1 MSLSILCLFFILHSS
16 FLIFGRCCSRSAML
30 KQAYH
35 CSRLLAVFF
44 ILHSSFFISCVRQP
58 DLHLYDAA
66 EMDFDIPL
74 VDIDLEVLWDYEIG
88 YNITYDWKAEWS
100 YGWDAIDYDI
110 FGNIG
115 YTQPKVFNMRRYYTN
130 DIPNAPH
137 TSVLASVLY
146 EPHFQGKF
154 DWGYW
159 DLLIWNEVTSPDGV
173 VSIIFDERSSLDS
186 VTAYTNP
193 SMHVSRYQAPRYTNS
208 FYAPEAL
215 FSAYDEAIEINE
227 DLEGFVYDPV
237 RDIYV
242 KKLDMTMQPITYIY
256 LTQIILHNNRGRIT
270 SADGN
275 SNLSGMARSTN
286 LNTGVAGEDAIT
298 IYFNTRLKKD
308 LPLIP
313 YNPETASDPGASA
326 DPSAE
331 RVDIVGGRVLTF
343 GIPNVA
349 ANLIKN
355 VKDVHDKYNHYMDVT
370 MQFSNGMDS
379 TFVFDVTQQVRER
392 YKGGVI
398 TIELDVDTVPI
409 PKRSGGSG
417 FNAVVK
423 DVEDGG
429 TYEFEM

>member
-1 MSLSILCLFFILHSS
+1 MIRTLYHSIKHLFTKVTAPSQKGSGWGMVCPIIIL
-16 FLIFGRCCSRSAML
+16 
-30 KQAYH
+30 
-35 CSRLLAVFF
+35 FF

-66 EMDFDIPL
+66 EMDFDIPI

-115 YTQPKVFNMRRYYTN
+115 YTQPKVFNMRRYYTH
-130 DIPNAPH
+130 DIPYAPH
-137 TSVLASVLY
+137 TSVLANVLY

-159 DLLIWNEVTSPDGV
+159 DLLIWNEVSSPDGV
-173 VSIIFDERSSLDS
+173 VSIIFDERTSLDS

-242 KKLDMTMQPITYIY
+242 KKLDMTMKPITYIY

-423 DVEDGG
+423 DTEDGG

>member
-1 MSLSILCLFFILHSS
+1 MRRIKTIISKLRKPVNVMGLGWVCLLFFTLHSS
-16 FLIFGRCCSRSAML
+16 
-30 KQAYH
+30 
-35 CSRLLAVFF
+35 LLTFT
-44 ILHSSFFISCVRQP
+44 SCVRQP

-66 EMDFDIPL
+66 EMDFDIPI

-115 YTQPKVFNMRRYYTN
+115 YTQPKVFNMRRYYTH

-137 TSVLASVLY
+137 TSVLANVLY

-159 DLLIWNEVTSPDGV
+159 DILIWNEVSSPDGV

-227 DLEGFVYDPV
+227 DLEGFVYDPI

-423 DVEDGG
+423 DTEDGG

>member
-1 MSLSILCLFFILHSS
+1 MRKNRIHSSNLRATLLGRVRDLCAYGKLFFIFS
-16 FLIFGRCCSRSAML
+16 FI
-30 KQAYH
+30 H
-35 CSRLLAVFF
+35 FF
-44 ILHSSFFISCVRQP
+44 IFTLSSCVRQP

-66 EMDFDIPL
+66 EMDFDIPI

-115 YTQPKVFNMRRYYTN
+115 YTQPKVFNMRRYFTHN
-130 DIPNAPH
+130 IPYAPH
-137 TSVLASVLY
+137 TSVLANVLY

-159 DLLIWNEVTSPDGV
+159 DLLIWNEVSSPDGV
-173 VSIIFDERSSLDS
+173 VSIIFDERTSLDS

-423 DVEDGG
+423 DTEDGG

>member
-1 MSLSILCLFFILHSS
+1 MRRIKTIISKLRKPVNVMGLGWVCLLFFTLHSS
-16 FLIFGRCCSRSAML
+16 LFTFT
-30 KQAYH
+30 
-35 CSRLLAVFF
+35 
-44 ILHSSFFISCVRQP
+44 SCVRQP

-66 EMDFDIPL
+66 EMDFDIPI

-115 YTQPKVFNMRRYYTN
+115 YTQPKVFNMRRYYTH
-130 DIPNAPH
+130 DIPYAPH
-137 TSVLASVLY
+137 TSVLANVLY

-159 DLLIWNEVTSPDGV
+159 DLLIWNEVSSPDGV

-242 KKLDMTMQPITYIY
+242 KKLDMTMKPITYIY

>member
-1 MSLSILCLFFILHSS
+1 MRRIKTIISKLRKPVNVMGLGWVCLLFFTLHSS
-16 FLIFGRCCSRSAML
+16 
-30 KQAYH
+30 
-35 CSRLLAVFF
+35 LLTFT
-44 ILHSSFFISCVRQP
+44 SCVRQP

-66 EMDFDIPL
+66 EMDFDIPI

-115 YTQPKVFNMRRYYTN
+115 YTQPKVFNMRRYYTH
-130 DIPNAPH
+130 DIPYAPH
-137 TSVLASVLY
+137 TSVLANVLY

-159 DLLIWNEVTSPDGV
+159 DLLIWNEVSSPDGV

-286 LNTGVAGEDAIT
+286 LNTGV
-298 IYFNTRLKKD
+298 
-308 LPLIP
+308 
-313 YNPETASDPGASA
+313 
-326 DPSAE
+326 
-331 RVDIVGGRVLTF
+331 
-343 GIPNVA
+343 
-349 ANLIKN
+349 
-355 VKDVHDKYNHYMDVT
+355 
-370 MQFSNGMDS
+370 S
-379 TFVFDVTQQVRER
+379 TSTPV
-392 YKGGVI
+392 
-398 TIELDVDTVPI
+398 
-409 PKRSGGSG
+409 
-417 FNAVVK
+417 
-423 DVEDGG
+423 
-429 TYEFEM
+429 

>member
-1 MSLSILCLFFILHSS
+1 LRSLSVH
-16 FLIFGRCCSRSAML
+16 
-30 KQAYH
+30 
-35 CSRLLAVFF
+35 
-44 ILHSSFFISCVRQP
+44 
-58 DLHLYDAA
+58 
-66 EMDFDIPL
+66 
-74 VDIDLEVLWDYEIG
+74 
-88 YNITYDWKAEWS
+88 KAK
-100 YGWDAIDYDI
+100 DAIDYDI

-115 YTQPKVFNMRRYYTN
+115 YTQPKVFNMRRYYTH

-137 TSVLASVLY
+137 TSVLANVLY

-159 DLLIWNEVTSPDGV
+159 DILIWNEVSSPDGV

-242 KKLDMTMQPITYIY
+242 KKLDMTMKPITYIY

-423 DVEDGG
+423 DTEDGG

>member
-1 MSLSILCLFFILHSS
+1 
-16 FLIFGRCCSRSAML
+16 
-30 KQAYH
+30 
-35 CSRLLAVFF
+35 
-44 ILHSSFFISCVRQP
+44 
-58 DLHLYDAA
+58 
-66 EMDFDIPL
+66 
-74 VDIDLEVLWDYEIG
+74 
-88 YNITYDWKAEWS
+88 
-100 YGWDAIDYDI
+100 
-110 FGNIG
+110 
-115 YTQPKVFNMRRYYTN
+115 
-130 DIPNAPH
+130 
-137 TSVLASVLY
+137 
-146 EPHFQGKF
+146 
-154 DWGYW
+154 
-159 DLLIWNEVTSPDGV
+159 
-173 VSIIFDERSSLDS
+173 
-186 VTAYTNP
+186 
-193 SMHVSRYQAPRYTNS
+193 MHVSRYQAPRYTNS

-298 IYFNTRLKKD
+298 IYFNTRLKQD

-349 ANLIKN
+349 ANQIKN

-423 DVEDGG
+423 DTEDGG